1 MQKIYE
7 QTVGDVLRQTLQECN
22 MTARLDE
29 QRAIGL
35 WRPMVGDELAD
46 RCGRPSVTNGVM
58 TVRVDAAPLRQELTM
73 SRSHLIKY
81 INEALG
87 KTVIHEMRF
96 K

>member
-22 MTARLDE
+22 MTGKLDE

-35 WRPMVGDELAD
+35 WRTVVGDELAD
-46 RCGRPSVTNGVM
+46 RCGRPWVENGLM
-58 TVRVDAAPLRQELTM
+58 TVHVSAAPLRQELNM
-73 SRSHLIKY
+73 CRSRLIKH
-81 INEALG
+81 INDALG

-96 K
+96 N

>member
-7 QTVGDVLRQTLQECN
+7 QTIGDVLRQTLQECN

-29 QRAIGL
+29 QRAIGM
-35 WRPMVGDELAD
+35 WRSVVGDDLAD
-46 RCGRPSVTNGVM
+46 RCGRPWVVNGHM
-58 TVRVDAAPLRQELTM
+58 TIRVPAASLRQELNM
-73 SRSHLIKY
+73 CRSQLVKH

-87 KTVIHEMRF
+87 KTVIHEIRF

>member
-22 MTARLDE
+22 MTSMLDE
-29 QRAIGL
+29 RRAVGM
-35 WRPMVGDELAD
+35 WRTVVGDDMAD
-46 RCGRPSVTNGVM
+46 RCGKPSVANGLM
-58 TVRVDAAPLRQELTM
+58 TVRVSAASLRQELNM
-73 SRSHLIKY
+73 CRSQLVKH

-96 K
+96 I